1 MAISALGRIFGAAI
15 TGALAANRDRWPF
28 ALPVGMGVG
37 IGLYFLLPSEPPWYA
52 GPLVTG
58 IGILGAFAAR
68 ARPGGLFPLV
78 LVALFISI
86 GFAAASLRTHSMDG
100 RLLASETP
108 TTVIEGR
115 IVEFQPYAK
124 GSRVV
129 LDHVDV
135 AALGQPDTP
144 ARVRL
149 RLRGAQPAMK
159 AGDWIRVRGRLSAP
173 SAPLMPG
180 GFDFQRHAYF
190 SGIGAVGF
198 AMGAARVLDG
208 PEAGPLEWR
217 IHLSNLRVR
226 LAERVVAAIGGDA
239 GAVSAA
245 LITGHRTLIPEPVLD
260 AFRDA
265 GLAHLLA
272 ISGLHIGLAAGIV
285 FFAARRLLILSPA
298 VALRFP
304 VKKAAAL
311 LALVS
316 AFGYALMAG
325 ATVPTQRAFLIAA
338 VVLIA
343 VMADRR
349 GVSLRMLA
357 WAATVILALQPESLL
372 GPSFQMSFAAAIA
385 LVAGYEYA
393 TERGLWRRDGG
404 DWRPGRG
411 IALYAGG
418 VAFTTIIASLATAPF
433 VLYHFNQVAKFGLL
447 ANMIAVPA
455 TALWVMP
462 AAMLSFLLMPF
473 GLEHLALVP
482 MGWGSQVVIWTAAR
496 IGHMPEATQIL
507 PSAPAWGVAA
517 LAFGGLWL
525 CVLRTRVR
533 LAGLAGVLVFAA
545 ANGSVTAPDLIVAGD
560 GGLAAVRGEGG
571 GYLFSSLRK
580 GRFTREN
587 WLSHAGYGAGE
598 AAVWQRDGG
607 YALAAAISTEP
618 TPGSVAAGG
627 LRCDTRGC
635 ILRRGGWT
643 VAIAESPDAVGE
655 DCGRAD
661 LTVALVP
668 ARRLCRTERWRGGPI
683 SRSDAG
689 LIDLYDLRRHGAV
702 AVTLGREITV
712 EAVNHGRGKR
722 PWVVQPR
729 AWKPKD

>member
-1 MAISALGRIFGAAI
+1 MAISALGRILGAAI
-15 TGALAANRDRWPF
+15 SGVLAANRDRWPF
-28 ALPVGMGVG
+28 ALPVGMGIG

-52 GPLVTG
+52 GPLAAG
-58 IGILGAFAAR
+58 IGILGALAAR
-68 ARPGGLFPLV
+68 ARPGGLFPLILV
-78 LVALFISI
+78 GLFVAL
-86 GFAAASLRTHSMDG
+86 GFSAASLRTHSVDG

-115 IVEFQPYAK
+115 IVEFQPFAK

-129 LDHVDV
+129 LDHVDI

-149 RLRGAQPAMK
+149 RLRGTQPDMK
-159 AGDWIRVRGRLSAP
+159 AGDWVRVRGRLSAP

-198 AMGAARVLDG
+198 SMGAVKVLDG
-208 PEAGPLEWR
+208 PEPGPLNWR

-226 LAERVVAAIGGDA
+226 LAERVMAAIGGDA

-245 LITGHRTLIPEPVLD
+245 LITGHRTVIPEPVLD

-285 FFAARRLLILSPA
+285 FFAARRLLSLSPA

-304 VKKAAAL
+304 VKKMAAL
-311 LALVS
+311 LALIA

-343 VMADRR
+343 VMVDRR

-393 TERGLWRRDGG
+393 SDRGLWRRDGA

-411 IALYAGG
+411 LALYAAG
-418 VAFTTIIASLATAPF
+418 VAFTTIIASMATAPF

-447 ANMIAVPA
+447 ANMVAVPV

-462 AAMLSFLLMPF
+462 AAMMSFLLMPF
-473 GLEHLALVP
+473 GLEHLALMP
-482 MGWGSQVVIWTAAR
+482 MGWGSQVVIWAAER
-496 IGHMPEATQIL
+496 IGHLPEATQVL
-507 PSAPAWGVAA
+507 PSAPAWGLAA
-517 LAFGGLWL
+517 LALGGLWL

-545 ANGSVTAPDLIVAGD
+545 ANASVTAPDLIVAAD
-560 GGLAAVRGEGG
+560 GGLAAVKGEGG

-587 WLSHAGYGAGE
+587 WLSHAGYRAE
-598 AAVWQRDGG
+598 DAEIWQRDGG
-607 YALAAAISTEP
+607 YART
-618 TPGSVAAGG
+618 VAASPPSGHDAVTASG
-627 LRCDTRGC
+627 LRCDAGGC

-643 VAIAESPDAVGE
+643 VAIAETPDALTE

-661 LTVALVP
+661 LTIALVP
-668 ARRLCRTERWRGGPI
+668 ARRLCRTASWRGGMI
-683 SRSDAG
+683 GHSNARI
-689 LIDLYDLRRHGAV
+689 IDLYDLRRHGAI
-702 AVTLGREITV
+702 AVTLGRRITIDAASA
-712 EAVNHGRGKR
+712 ERGKR

-729 AWKPKD
+729 AWKPKN